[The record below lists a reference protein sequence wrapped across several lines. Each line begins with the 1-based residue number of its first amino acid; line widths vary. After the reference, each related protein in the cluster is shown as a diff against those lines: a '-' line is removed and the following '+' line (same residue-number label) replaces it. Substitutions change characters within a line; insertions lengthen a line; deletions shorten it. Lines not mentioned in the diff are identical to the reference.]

1 MGHWHMNAGRTVFA
15 QVMDFLPLRDFR
27 ACVARYHAPTKGQSF
42 SCLDQFLTLAFAQL
56 TARDSLRDIV
66 TCLQAMT
73 PKLYHMG
80 FRSLIRRSTLADAN
94 EHRDWRICADLA
106 QHLISTARPLY
117 ATETLGLDLDATVY
131 ALDATLIDLCLSVFP
146 WARFR
151 HGRAAVKLHTLL
163 DLRGAIP
170 TVIHITPG
178 HVHEVKLLDML
189 VLEPGAIYIM
199 DRGYI
204 DFTRFRHMT
213 EAGAFFVTRARANTQ
228 LTRVYSHPVVPHTG
242 VRSDHTVR
250 LTGRKGGAYYPQHLR
265 RVRFDDPDHAH
276 TLTFLTNAFDP
287 PALTIAA
294 LYKRRWHIELF
305 FKWIKQHLHIKSF
318 YGTSENAIKTQIW
331 TAISVYVLV
340 AIIRKRLQC
349 ELSLYT
355 VLQILSIS
363 LFEKVSLPQLLTTFD
378 TRALEEP
385 APNQLPLFEL

>member
-1 MGHWHMNAGRTVFA
+1 MNSGRTVFA

-27 ACVARYHAPTKGQSF
+27 ACVARYHVPAKGQSF

-56 TARDSLRDIV
+56 TARESLRDIV

-80 FRSLIRRSTLADAN
+80 FRSPIRRSTLADAN
-94 EHRDWRICADLA
+94 EHRDWRIYADLA
-106 QHLISTARPLY
+106 QHLITTARPLY

-151 HGRAAVKLHTLL
+151 HGRAAVKLHTVL

-199 DRGYI
+199 DRGYL
-204 DFTRFRHMT
+204 DFTRFRHIT
-213 EAGAFFVTRARANTQ
+213 EAGAFFVTRAKANTQ
-228 LTRVYSHPVVPHTG
+228 LARVYSRPVVRETG
-242 VRSDHTVR
+242 LRSDQTVR
-250 LTGRKGGAYYPQHLR
+250 LTGVRGGKYYPHHLR
-265 RVRFDDPDHAH
+265 RICFKDPER
-276 TLTFLTNAFDP
+276 TQPLTFLTNAFDP

-318 YGTSENAIKTQIW
+318 YGTSENAVKTQIW

-340 AIIRKRLQC
+340 AIIRKRLRC
-349 ELSLYT
+349 DLPLYT

-378 TRALEEP
+378 TRALQELP
-385 APNQLPLFEL
+385 PNQLPLFDL

>member
-1 MGHWHMNAGRTVFA
+1 MNSGRTVFA
-15 QVMDFLPLRDFR
+15 QVMDFLPLREFR
-27 ACVARYHAPTKGQSF
+27 ACVTRYGGHTKGQSF

-56 TARDSLRDIV
+56 TGRESLRDIV
-66 TCLQAMT
+66 TCLNAMT

-80 FRSLIRRSTLADAN
+80 FRSVIRRSTLADAN
-94 EHRDWRICADLA
+94 EQRDWQIYADFA
-106 QHLISTARPLY
+106 QHLIATARPLY
-117 ATETLGLDLDATVY
+117 AADALGLDLDATAY

-151 HGRAAVKLHTLL
+151 RGRAAVKLHTLL

-178 HVHEVKLLDML
+178 HVSEVTLLDAL
-189 VLEPGAIYIM
+189 TLEPGAIYIM

-204 DFTRFRHMT
+204 DFTRFRHIA
-213 EAGAFFVTRARANTQ
+213 EAGAFFVTRAKTNTQ
-228 LTRVYSHPVVPHTG
+228 IARVYSHPVMPRTG

-250 LTGRKGGAYYPQHLR
+250 LTGRRGGAHYPLHLR
-265 RVRFDDPDHAH
+265 RIRFDDPDHAR

-305 FKWIKQHLHIKSF
+305 FKWIKQHLHIKAF
-318 YGTSENAIKTQIW
+318 YGTSENAVKTQIW

-340 AIIRKRLQC
+340 AIIRKRLGS

-355 VLQILSIS
+355 VLQVLSIS

-378 TRALEEP
+378 PRSLEEP
-385 APNQLPLFEL
+385 AANQLPLFDL